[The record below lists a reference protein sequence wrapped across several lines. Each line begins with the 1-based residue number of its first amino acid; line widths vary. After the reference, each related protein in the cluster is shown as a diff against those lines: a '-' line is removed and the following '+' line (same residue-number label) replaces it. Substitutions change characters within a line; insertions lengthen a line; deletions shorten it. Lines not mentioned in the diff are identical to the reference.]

1 MTKIV
6 AELPAKNDPSSPKG
20 NAAVSDTEPRTVFVD
35 KKKAY
40 LMEVVLRKTDSFNL
54 YNNPAA
60 FGIPTATGS
69 SHWDG
74 TSGNTRPT
82 TGSSNPSDG
91 YGTVP
96 SW

>member
-1 MTKIV
+1 
-6 AELPAKNDPSSPKG
+6 
-20 NAAVSDTEPRTVFVD
+20 
-35 KKKAY
+35 
-40 LMEVVLRKTDSFNL
+40 MEVVLRKTDSFNL

-96 SW
+96 PGRDYHDIEVSLHHSHHHTTTDQVLPGLLTFRTNQKM